1 MRSEICGDEKTIGRD
16 GKAAGTGKTEGTL
29 RTKIKPIQTKLK
41 PILNFSFSLFF
52 I

>member
-1 MRSEICGDEKTIGRD
+1 MKSEICGDEKTVGGD
-16 GKAAGTGKTEGTL
+16 GKTEGTL
-29 RTKIKPIQTKLK
+29 RTKIKLIQTKLK